1 MAKGLTKLLSNLGVE
16 KGKGVVANA
25 VNVSKNGGAAYKR
38 AMTANGLG
46 DRMSAKIS
54 SGFEGVSK
62 AMQSDEFKALDQ
74 AKQKAYSDQFIAA
87 QALAD
92 DLKGMNSTKDVVK
105 TIAEGRALGRST
117 AVYGPKFSDYVAA
130 SKEVAKDYFWTGATK
145 GQRAARIGTVAAGY
159 GVATGTA
166 RYISGGSAQYNSK
179 GERDIAGIPF
189 M

>member
-54 SGFEGVSK
+54 AGFEDASK
-62 AMQSDEFKALDQ
+62 AMQSDKFK
-74 AKQKAYSDQFIAA
+74 
-87 QALAD
+87 ALAD
-92 DLKGMNSTKDVVK
+92 DLKGMNSAKDVVK
-105 TIAEGRALGRST
+105 TMADGRALGRSVT
-117 AVYGPKFSDYVAA
+117 AQRPNFSDYVAA

-145 GQRAARIGTVAAGY
+145 GQRVARIGTAAAGY

-166 RYISGGSAQYNSK
+166 RYISGGSVQYNSK